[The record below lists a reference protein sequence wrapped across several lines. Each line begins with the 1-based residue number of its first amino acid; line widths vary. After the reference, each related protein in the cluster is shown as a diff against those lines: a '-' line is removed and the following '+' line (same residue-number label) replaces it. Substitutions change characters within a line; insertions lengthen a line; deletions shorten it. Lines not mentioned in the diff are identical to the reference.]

1 MFHHPTNDPVKLLV
15 LIGITNVKAQIGKI
29 SALMNLLAN
38 NAVLERLLTVQDAK
52 EIAAILNGNI

>member
-1 MFHHPTNDPVKLLV
+1 M